1 MDASQTQQPSTQA
14 GSPPAK
20 AAAAGTSP
28 HGFTAQQQYADAPD
42 NQSHPATGTWLKL
55 DARDPEAEAAEKAY
69 LQESARVRRGV
80 WIGNFVAGFVVAAVV
95 TALGYV
101 FLPRLTRPSA
111 AAAAAAVVGSDDQR
125 RDAAALVQELNGKAT
140 MWKLQH
146 YDRAPEFGRFPDWEQ
161 FTKLTSTS
169 GSLFISAK
177 PGTQMCGPY
186 LVSKPVNPI
195 NNRSNVYVTDVDLAP
210 GEPVPGPVGFVFN
223 PGRCTF
229 QVTDVSGMRVLDPT
243 AKPVLPAEEK
253 PSPAAAAAA
262 ARELEK
268 ERDAQDAKFSATMKM
283 LRAQLELYKVQ
294 HNDSLPD
301 FNQFPNWEQL
311 TRKTDAAGTVVADGK
326 FGPYVDKPVK
336 NPLTGTARVQVVA
349 KAPGKNF
356 KAMSDTV
363 AYVLDAGSGRIWPV
377 DKDGRLMSK

>member
-1 MDASQTQQPSTQA
+1 MDASQTPQPSPQGT
-14 GSPPAK
+14 PPTK
-20 AAAAGTSP
+20 AAQAQGQSPAGFV
-28 HGFTAQQQYADAPD
+28 GQQQYADAPD
-42 NQSHPATGTWLKL
+42 DKSHPTTGTWLKL

-101 FLPRLTRPSA
+101 FLPRLTKPSA
-111 AAAAAAVVGSDDQR
+111 AAAAAAVVGNDDQR
-125 RDAAALVQELNGKAT
+125 RDAAALVQQLSGQAN

-146 YDRAPEFGRFPDWEQ
+146 YDRAPDFGRFPDWEQ
-161 FTKLTSTS
+161 FTKMTSVT

-195 NNRSNVYVTDVDLAP
+195 NNRSNVFVSDVDLAP
-210 GEPVPGPVGFVFN
+210 GEPVPSPVGFVFN

-229 QVTDVSGMRVLDPT
+229 QVTDVSGMRVLDPL
-243 AKPVLPAEEK
+243 AKPNIQPEEK
-253 PSPAAAAAA
+253 PSPAAVA
-262 ARELEK
+262 K
-268 ERDAQDAKFSATMKM
+268 ERETQDVKFAATMQM
-283 LRAQLELYKVQ
+283 LRAQLELYKLQ
-294 HNDSLPD
+294 HNDTLPD

-311 TRKTDAAGTVVADGK
+311 TRKTDASGTVVADGK

-336 NPLTGTARVQVVA
+336 NPLTGTARVQVVTR
-349 KAPGKNF
+349 APGKNF

-363 AYVLDAGSGRIWPV
+363 GYVLDANSGKIWPV
-377 DKDGRLMSK
+377 DKDGRLLTK